1 MTIESLSAHPA
12 RVVARLG
19 RVVEQGLAQIDL
31 TPSQYRILM
40 FLADGS
46 AQASMMA
53 DHLAVSR
60 PSVTAVVDGLV
71 GRGLVDRRHDE
82 LDRRQVRHTITPEGE
97 RLLGQADS
105 ALAATLDAVLDHAPT
120 PEARG
125 AAMDGLIAWSRA
137 LDGYRAARRAEK
149 AKRGE
154 MEPVR

>member
-1 MTIESLSAHPA
+1 MTTESLPANPA

-19 RVVEQGLAQIDL
+19 RVIELGLAQIDL

-40 FLADGS
+40 FLADGA

-82 LDRRQVRHTITPEGE
+82 DDRRRVRHSITVEGR
-97 RLLGQADS
+97 RLLDQADV
-105 ALAATLDAVLDHAPT
+105 ALVATLGAVLDHAPD
-120 PEARG
+120 PDARH
-125 AAMDGLIAWSRA
+125 AALSGLAAWSGA
-137 LDGYRAARRAEK
+137 LDGYRAARK
-149 AKRGE
+149 AAKASQAA
-154 MEPVR
+154 MEAVS